1 MDNSHIKQLCGE
13 IALEVVKNG
22 AYYAY
27 IVPSTTGL
35 VLQQLPIGYC
45 RSRYKVGTMPA
56 IEFNMKYFDDA
67 FRDVNYRMKILNLF
81 PKEFAKGYALFKQG
95 KLEPDYQGET
105 GGWYLLDPGSTI
117 KFSLYNGQYDIPI
130 FVNAIPAII
139 DLDQAQDLDRR
150 KQMQKLLKILVQKLP
165 RDKNGDLIFDVDEA
179 ADLHNN
185 AVQMLKRAVGVDVLT
200 TFADVDSLDMSDKNT
215 TTTTDDLSKVER
227 SLFNALGLSSNLFN
241 TDGNIALDK
250 SIKQDESAVRNL
262 LLQFHIFFDR
272 VVQALNINPKK
283 YIFHFYMLET
293 TQFNYQ
299 DLSKMYKEQTQIGYS
314 KMLCQIALGHSQ
326 SSILNSIEFE
336 NKVLKLHE
344 IMIPPLMSSVMSSE
358 QILGKQDQSN
368 STNNQNNMQKNNSTE
383 TKTAGRTE
391 KPDDQKSEKTIQN
404 RESMN

>member
-1 MDNSHIKQLCGE
+1 MDNSHVKQLCGE

-105 GGWYLLDPGSTI
+105 GSWYLLDPGSTI
-117 KFSLYNGQYDIPI
+117 KFSLYNGQYDIPV

-336 NKVLKLHE
+336 NKILKLHE

-358 QILGKQDQSN
+358 QILGKKDQSN
-368 STNNQNNMQKNNSTE
+368 SANNQNNIES
-383 TKTAGRTE
+383 KTPGRTE

>member
-27 IVPSTTGL
+27 IVPSASGL

-117 KFSLYNGQYDIPI
+117 KFSLYNGQYDIPV

-200 TFADVDSLDMSDKNT
+200 TFADVESLDMSDKNT

-272 VVQALNINPKK
+272 VVQALNVNPKK

-336 NKVLKLHE
+336 NEVLKLHE

-358 QILGKQDQSN
+358 QILGKQNQSN
-368 STNNQNNMQKNNSTE
+368 STNNQNNIES
-383 TKTAGRTE
+383 KTPGRTE

>member
-117 KFSLYNGQYDIPI
+117 KFSLYNGQYDIPV

-165 RDKNGDLIFDVDEA
+165 RDKNGDLIFDIDEA

-200 TFADVDSLDMSDKNT
+200 TFADVESLDMSDKNT

-272 VVQALNINPKK
+272 VVQALNVNPKK

-336 NKVLKLHE
+336 NEVLKLHK

-358 QILGKQDQSN
+358 QILGKQNQSN
-368 STNNQNNMQKNNSTE
+368 STNNQNNTQKKSTE
-383 TKTAGRTE
+383 SKQVGRTE

>member
-117 KFSLYNGQYDIPI
+117 KFSLYNGQYDIPV

-336 NKVLKLHE
+336 NEVLKLHE

-368 STNNQNNMQKNNSTE
+368 STNNQNNTQKNSTE
-383 TKTAGRTE
+383 SKQAGRTE